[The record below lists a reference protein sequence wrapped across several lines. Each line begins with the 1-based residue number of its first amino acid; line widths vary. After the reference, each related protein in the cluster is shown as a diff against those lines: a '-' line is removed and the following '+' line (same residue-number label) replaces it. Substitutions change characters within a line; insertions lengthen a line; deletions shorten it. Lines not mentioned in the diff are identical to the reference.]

1 MLWYEETYNFR
12 VLTSATTSV
21 VEISGFV
28 VLRGVPD
35 VSITLIGRV
44 VVVVVVVV
52 VVDSDLII
60 NVIELLKVKKQKA
73 FNVFIL

>member
-52 VVDSDLII
+52 VDSDLII

>member
-28 VLRGVPD
+28 V
-35 VSITLIGRV
+35 
-44 VVVVVVVV
+44 VVV

-60 NVIELLKVKKQKA
+60 NVIE
-73 FNVFIL
+73 

>member
-1 MLWYEETYNFR
+1 
-12 VLTSATTSV
+12 
-21 VEISGFV
+21 
-28 VLRGVPD
+28 VPD

-44 VVVVVVVV
+44 VIVVVAV